1 MYNNFQ
7 KLTNQEAR
15 EIMYQCQN
23 KSKEEIQQILKTP
36 KGKVFVQEIT
46 RNMFPKNF

>member
-23 KSKEEIQQILKTP
+23 KSREEIEQILRTP
-36 KGKVFVQEIT
+36 KGKAFVQEV
-46 RNMFPKNF
+46 MGKGFPKNY